1 MEKEIEL
8 LPFLERVMKRTTKHY
23 QEDFHSD
30 FARLQRAAKDP
41 EDEHIFYWMARPC
54 GTWIV
59 TERDAFLKGSFGHAA
74 WTHYADM
81 AAGIRAYR
89 VTVTGRN
96 DDMPLGTVRKLDYP
110 EQVKRVE
117 AHALPAAKVEIT
129 FMSGQRREVPAER
142 YEHERE
148 WMFTEYGMTRYVRY
162 CPEDEAELARVLAAE
177 HRCQKRPRAK
187 PAKKPPQHGADRR
200 KSCTR

>member
-110 EQVKRVE
+110 EQVKRVM
-117 AHALPAAKVEIT
+117 ANALH
-129 FMSGQRREVPAER
+129 AER
-142 YEHERE
+142 IEFTYPSGERRGIAIEKYRQERE
-148 WMFTEYGMTRYVRY
+148 WLFYKYGMPCHTLY
-162 CPEDEAELARVLAAE
+162 CPHDENELQCVLAAE
-177 HRCQKRPRAK
+177 QLCQKKRQTKAK
-187 PAKKPPQHGADRR
+187 KKPPKGPSRE
-200 KSCTR
+200 

>member
-41 EDEHIFYWMARPC
+41 EDEHILYWMARPC

-81 AAGIRAYR
+81 AAGSNGILEHLRSLGQR
-89 VTVTGRN
+89 FVE
-96 DDMPLGTVRKLDYP
+96 PLGPDQEELS
-110 EQVKRVE
+110 
-117 AHALPAAKVEIT
+117 L
-129 FMSGQRREVPAER
+129 SGQSKA
-142 YEHERE
+142 
-148 WMFTEYGMTRYVRY
+148 
-162 CPEDEAELARVLAAE
+162 LAA
-177 HRCQKRPRAK
+177 AV
-187 PAKKPPQHGADRR
+187 KKGDAQLTLQLADGAAHGGLGDV
-200 KSCTR
+200 